1 MMALFNFSISEGM
14 DLAINLFP
22 QSKINGMKSRGNING
37 LIQALGD
44 DNTFIRLY
52 AAEALGDLND
62 RVAVNPLINAL
73 NDKEFLVRSKA
84 VEALGKIGDDKAVK
98 PLLRMLNDRD
108 KEVSIIAFKTL
119 CDYRFVEALIII
131 LEETERDA
139 CINAIKILEKIDDV
153 RAIEPIMKMV
163 YDPDAEIRN
172 TAALAL
178 KNKNIRITP
187 REAPVIKETIREIV
201 KIPCKY
207 CGTLVLNT
215 SVKCPSCGAPLNPFK

>member
-1 MMALFNFSISEGM
+1 MMTLFNISTKEGV
-14 DLAINLFP
+14 DVAINLFP
-22 QSKINGMKSRGNING
+22 QSKINGMKSKGNIDG

-52 AAEALGDLND
+52 AAEALGDLNE

-84 VEALGKIGDDKAVK
+84 VEALGKIGDYSAVK

-108 KEVSIIAFKTL
+108 KGVRNIAFETL
-119 CDYRFVEALIII
+119 CDYRFVEALISV
-131 LEETERDA
+131 LNETERDTR
-139 CINAIKILEKIDDV
+139 INAIKILEKVDDV
-153 RAIEPIMKMV
+153 RTVEPIMKMV

-178 KNKNIRITP
+178 KNKNIRIVP
-187 REAPVIKETIREIV
+187 LDVPVVKETIREIV

-207 CGTLVLNT
+207 CGTLILNT

>member
-1 MMALFNFSISEGM
+1 MMALFNISISEGV

-22 QSKINGMKSRGNING
+22 QSKINSMKSRGNING
-37 LIQALGD
+37 LIEALGD

-52 AAEALGDLND
+52 AAEALGDIND

-84 VEALGKIGDDKAVK
+84 VEALGKIGDDRAVK
-98 PLLRMLNDRD
+98 PLLRMVNDRD
-108 KEVSIIAFKTL
+108 KGVRNIVFETL
-119 CDYRFVEALIII
+119 CDYRFVEAIISV
-131 LEETERDA
+131 LDDKERDT
-139 CINAIKILEKIDDV
+139 CINAIKILEKVDDV
-153 RAIEPIMKMV
+153 RAVEPIMKMV

-178 KNKNIRITP
+178 KNKNIRIVP
-187 REAPVIKETIREIV
+187 REAPVVKETIREIV

-207 CGTLVLNT
+207 CGTLILNT
-215 SVKCPSCGAPLNPFK
+215 SVKCSNCGAPLSPFK